1 MNKRLASLWPFL
13 LALLAMLSAAPTP
26 ALTQAS
32 GAKRPLPRVLKRLRA
47 DAPDLKT
54 PYEIKG
60 PNYTATHDEVV
71 AYCEV
76 LQRFFNTAKLIELGP
91 TDAGR
96 PLHLLVLSNQ
106 RLFTPEQARRA
117 GKPVVWIN
125 NAIHPGEPEGVDAS
139 LMLARD
145 LLADER
151 GDATLNNVVVCIV
164 PMYNIDGALRRGRSR
179 VNQNGPAEYGF
190 RGNARNLDLNR
201 DFVKLDSRNARTWVQ
216 AFSHWQPHVL
226 LDNHTT
232 NGADYPA
239 PMTLIHAQRDK
250 LHPVLSDLMR
260 TQLVPTLYER
270 MQASGYPMMPYYNP
284 LRSESD
290 SAWVEFYDSP
300 RYSTGYAALLNCI
313 GLVAEAHMLKP
324 FAVRVQAT
332 YWLMR
337 HLLDKVAVQK
347 ETFVSRKLAADA
359 AVAQQEQF
367 ATRWRLDAQQSEPLA
382 VELYRRDTLTSGVT
396 GLRRIRYDTT
406 QRLARSLRYLST
418 YRPEAVVGRPEAYI
432 IPQAWG
438 EVIERLQLNRVQL
451 FRLSADIALRGVQ
464 YTVTGYD
471 RPGRLFEGHTL
482 RTGLQLR
489 ADTLTMQARR
499 GDVVV
504 FVNQAANR
512 YIVETLEPSGD
523 DSFALWGFFDSVLGQ
538 KEYFS
543 DYAFEDSV
551 AVWLARQ
558 PAVLREFEA
567 WRAAEPARQQSSAQ
581 QLDWLYRRSPWFE
594 GTVGRLPIM
603 RIERGAVVP
612 LPLAP
617 AEAVGTGRRG
627 QAGDKNRREP

>member
-1 MNKRLASLWPFL
+1 MRHLLLGLAVA
-13 LALLAMLSAAPTP
+13 LAPWSSVTLAQTN
-26 ALTQAS
+26 
-32 GAKRPLPRVLKRLRA
+32 GGKRPLPRVLKRLRA

-54 PYEIKG
+54 PYELKG

-71 AYCEV
+71 AYCEL

-91 TDAGR
+91 TDVGR

-117 GKPVVWIN
+117 GKPIVWIN

-145 LLADER
+145 LLADEQIN
-151 GDATLNNVVVCIV
+151 AVLNDVIVCIV

-201 DFVKLDSRNARTWVQ
+201 DFIKADSRNARTWIE
-216 AFSHWQPHVL
+216 AFAQWRPHIL

-239 PMTLIHAQRDK
+239 PMTLIHSQRSK
-250 LHPVLSDLMR
+250 LHPLMSDLLVG
-260 TQLVPTLYER
+260 QIVPTLYER

-284 LRSESD
+284 LPTAAD

-300 RYSTGYAALLNCI
+300 RYSTGYAALFNCM

-324 FAVRVQAT
+324 FPTRVQAT

-337 HLLDKVAVQK
+337 HLLDKVAAQQEAV
-347 ETFVSRKLAADA
+347 VSRRIAADA
-359 AVAQQEQF
+359 AVASQAQF
-367 ATRWRLDAQQSEPLA
+367 ATRWRLDPSQSEA
-382 VELYRRDTLTSGVT
+382 RVVELYRRDTLTSAVT
-396 GLRRIRYDTT
+396 GLPRIRYDST
-406 QRLARSLRYLST
+406 QRLTRQIRYLQT
-418 YRPEAVVGRPEAYI
+418 YRAEGVVTRPVAYLV
-432 IPQAWG
+432 PQAWS
-438 EVIERLQLNRVQL
+438 EVIDRLRWSGVSLL
-451 FRLSADIALRGVQ
+451 RLSEDVPLRGTVS
-464 YTVTGYD
+464 TVTAYD
-471 RPGRLFEGHTL
+471 RPGRLYEGHTL

-489 ADTLTMQARR
+489 TDTVNLTARR

-504 FVNQAANR
+504 FVNQASNR
-512 YIVETLEPSGD
+512 YIVETLEPTGD
-523 DSFALWGFFDSVLGQ
+523 DSFVLWGFFDSMLGQ

-551 AVWLARQ
+551 AVWLQRRPDVRRA
-558 PAVLREFEA
+558 FEA
-567 WRAAEPARQQSSAQ
+567 WRAAQSPAPSAAT
-581 QLDWLYRRSPWFE
+581 QLDWLYRQSPWFE
-594 GTVGRLPIM
+594 GTVGRLPIV
-603 RIERGAVVP
+603 RLIDP
-612 LPLAP
+612 LSLPLMPDAP
-617 AEAVGTGRRG
+617 PTGREQRSSG
-627 QAGDKNRREP
+627 QRREP